1 MREVRVAWAVT
12 GRGPETD
19 VGPASA
25 LCWSSGS
32 NSQTVTHHHTSLL
45 WGRAPWYG
53 GAKVKPPA
61 WRQGG
66 KAWQRRRQQK
76 LVLFLPRLCQSWGDH
91 SARVWPSREHC
102 KRCN

>member
-32 NSQTVTHHHTSLL
+32 DSQTVTHHHTSLL
-45 WGRAPWYG
+45 WGRASWYG

-66 KAWQRRRQQK
+66 KAWQRRRQKNWCSFCPNFASPGVTIPPVCAFTRTLQ
-76 LVLFLPRLCQSWGDH
+76 
-91 SARVWPSREHC
+91 EMT
-102 KRCN
+102 